1 MVAFDFINLVSEKIT
16 ITPFAAHI
24 LDITNLFKK
33 LFNSNTEP
41 QKYYSFAIISAL

>member
-41 QKYYSFAIISAL
+41 